1 MTPTKKF
8 IQEKAE
14 KPKIAYIITD
24 KYFPDLEVVDS
35 SNAWWLDRGKT
46 ERLISAFKI
55 DSSVMEACVYAGITL
70 DQYKY
75 FCQVHA
81 QFSTIKQLCS
91 ELPCLQAR
99 QEVVKGIKDD
109 KEFSLKYL
117 ERKRKNEF
125 AVKQYV
131 EQEGDQTI
139 KHELST
145 PMMELLKKAG
155 ELVEP
160 KE

>member
-8 IQEKAE
+8 IQEKAK

-35 SNAWWLDRGKT
+35 SNAWWLSRGKT

-81 QFSTIKQLCS
+81 SFSTIKQLCS

-117 ERKRKNEF
+117 ERKKKKEFGLKGDFDELTENGFNLKIEIFKNEGN
-125 AVKQYV
+125 KM
-131 EQEGDQTI
+131 DSNSKT
-139 KHELST
+139 K
-145 PMMELLKKAG
+145 
-155 ELVEP
+155 
-160 KE
+160 